1 MIRKYDLKQKINIS
15 KVLKIF
21 KTLPTSNVGFIYGG
35 EVSQYLSS
43 DYFKLSELK
52 DEILN
57 SLPKNI
63 TKHNLDI
70 QIIQTIGSI
79 YSHKDSID
87 KRFML
92 IPIKLSKNANL
103 FEEDHEVMLKVN
115 YLYTFN
121 DFNFHGLNVLTCK
134 SKCIFIGITHK

>member
-21 KTLPTSNVGFIYGG
+21 KTLPTSSVGFIYGG
-35 EVSQYLSS
+35 EVSQYFSS

-52 DEILN
+52 SEILN

-63 TKHNLDI
+63 AKHNLDI

-79 YSHKDSID
+79 YPHKDCID

-92 IPIKLSKNANL
+92 IPIKLSKNASL

-121 DFNFHGLNVLTCK
+121 DFNFHGLNVLTYK
-134 SKCIFIGITHK
+134 SKCIFIGITNK